1 MTAGTLWVICH
12 CLAVVV
18 FFNRYIAGLILRFVR
33 HKNWDETRDDF
44 EPNVTAI
51 IPMFNEGV
59 AIQETLQSL
68 LDSNY
73 PAEKLTV
80 ICVDDCSTDD
90 SYELAR
96 EIAKKSG
103 GRLRVLK
110 NRTNMGKRRSIIRAT
125 REAESEIIV
134 SVDSDVVVDRDAV
147 KQLVRRFTD
156 DRIAAVGGWVDVR
169 NKQENWLTRMQ
180 VVKYWYSYFF
190 MKNLEWGFRRVMCL
204 SGCLT
209 AYRRSVLIEL
219 EPVLENREVLGV
231 PIKYGEDRFLTR
243 QIVKAGYLTTMT
255 LEARCR
261 TFVPS
266 TLSGYFSQQLRWRRS
281 NIVDYA
287 GGMSHVWRLNP
298 VLAIHFFSLFVLL
311 LIYPIAIV
319 RALMSFKFFPGLMT
333 VAMFSVIFGCLYRFR
348 TRKKPAE
355 ERVGILAFLPL
366 TVLMPVT
373 YALLTPL
380 ALFTLDTS
388 SWETRNHEEP
398 VEKDAEEPVT
408 VPGAIPEAM
417 IELVSEPVMIAEAI
431 TATGRLRRAQSA
443 AQLPAA

>member
-1 MTAGTLWVICH
+1 MICH

-18 FFNRYIAGLILRFVR
+18 FFNRYIAGIILRVVR
-33 HKNWDETRDDF
+33 HKNWDETRDDY
-44 EPNVTAI
+44 EPTVTTI
-51 IPMFNEGV
+51 IPMFNEGA
-59 AIQETLQSL
+59 AIKETLESIL
-68 LDSNY
+68 ASNY
-73 PAEKLTV
+73 PAGKLDV

-103 GRLRVLK
+103 GRLRVLR

-125 REAESEIIV
+125 REASSEIIV
-134 SVDSDVVVDRDAV
+134 SVDSDVVIDKDAV

-156 DRIAAVGGWVDVR
+156 DKIAAVGGWVDVR

-219 EPVLENREVLGV
+219 EPILETREVLGV

-333 VAMFSVIFGCLYRFR
+333 VAMFSVVFGCIYRFR
-348 TRKKPAE
+348 TRKLAGE
-355 ERVGILAFLPL
+355 ERVGVLSFLPL

-388 SWETRNHEEP
+388 NWETRNHEEP
-398 VEKDAEEPVT
+398 VEKEAPEGVGTSVEI
-408 VPGAIPEAM
+408 PGAIPEAM
-417 IELVSEPVMIAEAI
+417 LELVSEPVMIAEAI